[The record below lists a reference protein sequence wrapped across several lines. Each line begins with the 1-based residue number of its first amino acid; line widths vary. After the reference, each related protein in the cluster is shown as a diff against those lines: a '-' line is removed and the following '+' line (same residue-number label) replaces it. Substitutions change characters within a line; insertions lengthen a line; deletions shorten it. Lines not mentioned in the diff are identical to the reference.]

1 MIGDTKCK
9 KTTNNKNHPKK
20 PLLKGLLEKK
30 PNKWIKRNVN
40 ILPFYIIIIPSLEP
54 SEKLF

>member
-30 PNKWIKRNVN
+30 A
-40 ILPFYIIIIPSLEP
+40 
-54 SEKLF
+54 EKMD